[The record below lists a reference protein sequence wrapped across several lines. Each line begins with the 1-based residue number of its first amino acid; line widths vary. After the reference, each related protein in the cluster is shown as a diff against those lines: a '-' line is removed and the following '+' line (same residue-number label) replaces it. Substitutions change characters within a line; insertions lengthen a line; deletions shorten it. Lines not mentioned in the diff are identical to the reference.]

1 VKLDMKSNTRIVGI
15 GGTARQGSTTEKAL
29 RAALDAAQR
38 LGAQTE
44 LFSAAELDLPMYGS
58 AALTPK
64 ASALIE
70 AIRLSDGILIASPS
84 YHGSI
89 SGQVKNALDYVEEL
103 SRDASPYFEGRAVG
117 CIVCAYGAQSIGTAI
132 MAMRSVVHALRG
144 WPTPLA
150 AGISAVGLGF
160 DADGRC
166 TDAAVQQQLET
177 VVEQVWTFSQ
187 LRLPSNMPLSAK
199 AKQS

>member
-1 VKLDMKSNTRIVGI
+1 MKLDMKTNARIVGI
-15 GGTARQGSTTEKAL
+15 GGTARQDSTTEKAL

-44 LFSAAELDLPMYGS
+44 LFSADELDLPMYGS
-58 AALTPK
+58 AALTPR
-64 ASALIE
+64 ANALID
-70 AIRLSDGILIASPS
+70 AIRRSDGILIASPS

-103 SRDASPYFEGRAVG
+103 SRDERPYFEGRAVG

-132 MAMRSVVHALRG
+132 IAMRSVVHALRG

-150 AGISAVGLGF
+150 AGISAVGLSFG
-160 DADGRC
+160 ADGRC
-166 TDAAVQQQLET
+166 TKPSVQQQLEA
-177 VVEQVWTFSQ
+177 VVGQVWGFNQMRSHMARSGQT
-187 LRLPSNMPLSAK
+187 A
-199 AKQS
+199 

>member
-1 VKLDMKSNTRIVGI
+1 MKLDMKTNARIVGI
-15 GGTARQGSTTEKAL
+15 GGTARQDSTTEKAL

-44 LFSAAELDLPMYGS
+44 LFSADELDLPMYGS
-58 AALTPK
+58 AALTPR
-64 ASALIE
+64 ANALID
-70 AIRLSDGILIASPS
+70 AIRRSDGILIASPS

-103 SRDASPYFEGRAVG
+103 SRDERPYFEGRAVG

-132 MAMRSVVHALRG
+132 IAMRSVVHALRG

-150 AGISAVGLGF
+150 AGISAVGLSFG
-160 DADGRC
+160 ADGRC
-166 TDAAVQQQLET
+166 TEPSVQQQLEA
-177 VVEQVWTFSQ
+177 VVGQVWGFNQMRSHMARSVHAT
-187 LRLPSNMPLSAK
+187 
-199 AKQS
+199 

>member
-1 VKLDMKSNTRIVGI
+1 MKLDMKTNARIVGI
-15 GGTARQGSTTEKAL
+15 GGTARQDSTTEKAL
-29 RAALDAAQR
+29 RAALDAARR

-44 LFSAAELDLPMYGS
+44 LFSAEELDLPMYGS
-58 AALTPK
+58 AALTPR
-64 ASALIE
+64 ANALID
-70 AIRLSDGILIASPS
+70 AIRRSDGILLASPS

-103 SRDASPYFEGRAVG
+103 SRDARPYFEGRAVG

-132 MAMRSVVHALRG
+132 IALRSVVHALRG

-150 AGISAVGLGF
+150 AGISAAGLSF

-166 TDAAVQQQLET
+166 SEASVQQQLEA
-177 VVEQVWTFSQ
+177 VVAQVWDFNQMRSHMASSRQ
-187 LRLPSNMPLSAK
+187 PA
-199 AKQS
+199 